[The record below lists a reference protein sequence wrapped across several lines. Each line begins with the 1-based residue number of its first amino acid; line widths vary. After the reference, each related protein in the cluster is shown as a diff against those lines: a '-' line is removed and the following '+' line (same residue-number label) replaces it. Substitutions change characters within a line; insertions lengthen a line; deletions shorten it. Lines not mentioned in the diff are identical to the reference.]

1 MCAAGAGLQQNS
13 ASFLEPGLI
22 DGLNVCSNGMSIS
35 NDLEMRIHGQPK
47 LCTTGIA
54 SGSCKDVRHFF
65 PILVQVDPAQLAGQ
79 TRELSLDVFI
89 RDGTME

>member
-1 MCAAGAGLQQNS
+1 MCDAGAELLQDS
-13 ASFLEPGLI
+13 ANLLGSGLI
-22 DGLNVCSNGMSIS
+22 DGSNVCSNGMSIS